1 MKPHDEPHGLC
12 SVDPI
17 TLTGLALAGMAG
29 TMAGTAM
36 SSGSSASSAAPLTT
50 PAAPPAPGATAPPAS
65 SPMGQAK
72 KPATQQQSFIG
83 AAATPSTQSGSKT
96 LLGQ

>member
-1 MKPHDEPHGLC
+1 MKPLDEPHGLC

-17 TLTGLALAGMAG
+17 TLTGLALAGLAG
-29 TMAGTAM
+29 AGATAAI
-36 SSGSSASSAAPLTT
+36 SGGGATAAAPT
-50 PAAPPAPGATAPPAS
+50 PVAPAPTAAAPPAS

-72 KPATQQQSFIG
+72 PPAPAQQSFIG
-83 AAATPSTQSGSKT
+83 AAATPNTQSGQKT